1 MTEPL
6 FWIQSLFSLHYISLP
21 LPCGQEEQN
30 GNKQNPCSLDISHL
44 NQVETLA
51 ATSWVRLSP
60 SGRRGGRP
68 QPSTGD
74 FLQPQLRCLWGCAL
88 QKSVWEKVSRCFQ
101 REQPVGLLTSPL
113 PYLFS
118 CPPPRQRTDLPL
130 VIKHGPVTPQQE
142 NTWAS
147 LGLQDPFLFLF
158 NSPLIYQAEHP
169 HPPSSPPHPTQ
180 RTKCCSSG
188 N

>member
-30 GNKQNPCSLDISHL
+30 GNEQNPCSLDISHR

-74 FLQPQLRCLWGCAL
+74 FLHPSSGASEAVPSRNQC
-88 QKSVWEKVSRCFQ
+88 EKRYPGASKV
-101 REQPVGLLTSPL
+101 QPVGLPTSPL
-113 PYLFS
+113 PYLSS

-158 NSPLIYQAEHP
+158 NSPLTYQAEHA

-180 RTKCCSSG
+180 RTRCCSSV